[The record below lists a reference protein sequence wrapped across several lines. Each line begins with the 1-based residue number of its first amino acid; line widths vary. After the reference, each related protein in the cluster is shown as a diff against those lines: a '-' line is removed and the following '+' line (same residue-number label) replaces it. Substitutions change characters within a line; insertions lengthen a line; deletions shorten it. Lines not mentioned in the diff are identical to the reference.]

1 MQFQIP
7 HPWQVTSLTCVPK
20 SVWELPENWGLGWEK
35 LGINCSML
43 WARTCKNQRTFSNLL
58 FHIQTRSEHWQVYF
72 KVLHKSL
79 PHLDDQTLPQG
90 RTEVNLISFPDE
102 LLVEVVASFGD
113 ADAADSHFSD
123 ISKALL
129 LTSPLLELLQT
140 WSCRHQP
147 GTAWGRVWRRI
158 WISPSHPLP
167 SGNTSQNLWKQ
178 SKSDAWIYGLKE
190 LHWSGQNWRDQCST
204 GLFQDNL
211 LKIQHGKTMH
221 PCTRLFRGELVVL

>member
-1 MQFQIP
+1 MIKPFLRAELKWIWSVFQMNFLWKL
-7 HPWQVTSLTCVPK
+7 WQGLVVLMLLILTSLIFLKFYYC
-20 SVWELPENWGLGWEK
+20 
-35 LGINCSML
+35 
-43 WARTCKNQRTFSNLL
+43 
-58 FHIQTRSEHWQVYF
+58 
-72 KVLHKSL
+72 
-79 PHLDDQTLPQG
+79 
-90 RTEVNLISFPDE
+90 
-102 LLVEVVASFGD
+102 
-113 ADAADSHFSD
+113 
-123 ISKALL
+123 
-129 LTSPLLELLQT
+129 TSPLLELLQT

-158 WISPSHPLP
+158 WISPSHSLP

-221 PCTRLFRGELVVL
+221 PCTRLFRGWAGCAVAFSSPALAAVPVPSADSRGAGSPLFILWMHTLSLPAACQLLMLLLWLLCTHMYRKCIGKVY